1 MEPSLSDGPKSREEI
16 CERHGPFLSRHVVS
30 RLWTRCQSCAADA
43 AAEREQEERVKAQ
56 LAAERRHQ
64 RMLDEARIPERFR
77 GRSFDNFIAD
87 SDDKRYALSVC
98 RDYAERFSD
107 FAGRGAGLIL
117 AGRPGTGKSHLA
129 SAALQAVL
137 STDVRYVTCS
147 DLVRAVRETW
157 RKDSERTEAQLLRY
171 LERLDLLVI
180 DELGARTET
189 DNVQSIVFDV
199 IDLRYREVKPTIL
212 LTNQDKV
219 GLKQFVGDRTFD
231 RLVETCRWIPFDWD
245 SYRPTARKLA
255 MSDRSE
261 A

>member
-1 MEPSLSDGPKSREEI
+1 MEQSPEGAKLRTEH
-16 CERHGPFLSRHVVS
+16 CELHGQFESRHVMG
-30 RLWTRCQSCAADA
+30 RLWTRCQACADVA

-56 LAAERRHQ
+56 LAAERRHL

-77 GRSFDNFIAD
+77 GRTFSNFIAD
-87 SDDKRYALSVC
+87 TDDKRHALTVC
-98 RDYAERFSD
+98 RDYAERFSEH
-107 FAGRGAGLIL
+107 GERGAGLIM
-117 AGRPGTGKSHLA
+117 AGRPGTGKSHMA
-129 SAALQAVL
+129 GAILQHVL
-137 STDVRYVTCS
+137 SPEVRYVTCS

-157 RKDSERTEAQLLRY
+157 RRESERTEAQLLRY
-171 LERLDLLVI
+171 LEGLDLLVI